1 VHRVDRLARHIAD
14 LTTILDTL
22 RRESV
27 ALHSATEPLDTSTQQ
42 GQVLADLITGLV
54 EFGREMPQVRPS
66 RGVEPRRHRAH
77 RTLRRGT
84 ANGG

>member
-22 RRESV
+22 RRASV
-27 ALHSATEPLDTSTQQ
+27 ALLSATEPLDTSTGR
-42 GQVLADLITGLV
+42 GQVLADLITGLA
-54 EFGREMPQVRPS
+54 EFGRQMPQVRPS
-66 RGVEPRRHRAH
+66 RGEEPGRNRVY
-77 RTLRRGT
+77 RTLRRGA